1 MNKPPALWIIAALG
15 LLALVGLSFG
25 EKRAQSRTVG
35 TMTQTKTRPASLR
48 ARRAG
53 QARRRR
59 AEDRA
64 DYAIAV
70 KRCADLDS
78 GRAKALNPEEVWRA
92 LGL

>member
-1 MNKPPALWIIAALG
+1 MSLLG
-15 LLALVGLSFG
+15 LLAHVGLSFDA
-25 EKRAQSRTVG
+25 KRAQSPVVG
-35 TMTQTKTRPASLR
+35 TMTQSKSRPASLR
-48 ARRAG
+48 ARRAAE
-53 QARRRR
+53 ARRRR

-78 GRAKALNPEEVWRA
+78 GRAKALNPEDVWRA